1 MKPLDKI
8 SSYFKRYAQ
17 SLADELV
24 DSIVQ
29 EFDFEVPKEEIQ
41 NAKKTYESFM
51 KFIGESIVSETEKMP
66 DGLLDWS
73 KENGERQAKNG
84 GRISDIV
91 MRYPDSRQVFIDKVT
106 SIGKEFDLGMDEVVL
121 LIKKVNL
128 ILDISI
134 NETVFAFERF
144 SGLLLEK
151 AQDEVN
157 ELTAP
162 VVPIQDGIAVLPL
175 IGSIDYDR
183 AKLIMEKVVPEIK
196 KLQIECL
203 IMDFSG
209 IVNID
214 AQIAKYVFDIRS
226 VLRLVGVNT
235 IASGVRPDLAQQ
247 AVTEGIDL
255 TSVPTFAN
263 VKQAIESLEEE

>member
-1 MKPLDKI
+1 
-8 SSYFKRYAQ
+8 
-17 SLADELV
+17 
-24 DSIVQ
+24 
-29 EFDFEVPKEEIQ
+29 
-41 NAKKTYESFM
+41 
-51 KFIGESIVSETEKMP
+51 
-66 DGLLDWS
+66 
-73 KENGERQAKNG
+73 
-84 GRISDIV
+84 
-91 MRYPDSRQVFIDKVT
+91 
-106 SIGKEFDLGMDEVVL
+106 MDEVIL
-121 LIKKVNL
+121 LIKRVNL

-144 SGLLLEK
+144 SELLLEK
-151 AQDEVN
+151 AQEEVN

-175 IGSIDYDR
+175 IGSIDFDR
-183 AKLIMEKVVPEIK
+183 AKLIMEKVVPKIK
-196 KLQIECL
+196 NLQIECL

-214 AQIAKYVFDIRS
+214 AQIAKYVFDIRN

-255 TSVPTFAN
+255 TSVPTFAD
-263 VKQAIESLEEE
+263 VKQAIESLEG